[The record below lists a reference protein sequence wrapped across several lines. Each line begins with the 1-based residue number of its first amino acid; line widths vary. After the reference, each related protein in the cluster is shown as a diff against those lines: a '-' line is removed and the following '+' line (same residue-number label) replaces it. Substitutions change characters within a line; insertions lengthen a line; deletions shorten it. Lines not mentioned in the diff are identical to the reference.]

1 MNNINQAAS
10 VWTPTDKLR
19 WNTQAYGRNVFYT
32 SQSGA
37 LIAHLPAGF
46 DEPDLYLHG
55 FVIGRMLVEAY
66 VDQAQIYS
74 ELVSN
79 RSLTLPFQLSAENM
93 KQGAKLRIHFIPATW
108 GEIACA
114 RKIDVSPEA
123 DYKFEVFN
131 SMQVA

>member
-1 MNNINQAAS
+1 MNDINQAAS
-10 VWTPTDKLR
+10 VWTPTDTLR

-32 SQSGA
+32 SHSGT
-37 LIAHLPAGF
+37 LTAHLPAGF
-46 DEPDLYLHG
+46 DEPHLYLHG
-55 FVIGRMLVEAY
+55 FVVGRMLVEAY
-66 VDQAQIYS
+66 IGQAQIYS

-79 RSLTLPFQLSAENM
+79 RPLKLPFQLSAENM

-114 RKIDVSPEA
+114 RKIHTSPDA